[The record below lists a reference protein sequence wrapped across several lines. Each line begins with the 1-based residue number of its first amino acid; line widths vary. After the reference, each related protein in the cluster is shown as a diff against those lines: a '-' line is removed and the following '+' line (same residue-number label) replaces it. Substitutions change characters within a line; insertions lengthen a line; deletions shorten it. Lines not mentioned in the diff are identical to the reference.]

1 MKCQKG
7 TETKRQRS
15 SSSQRCNHACT
26 GRDGFRDQV
35 EINCFY
41 IPKTL
46 QYLHAC
52 GQRSVCSAVM
62 GSEGEVVRVTE
73 LKPSQPRYAFRHRP
87 TLTNFLEKDHDL
99 IYSRPW

>member
-15 SSSQRCNHACT
+15 SSSQRCNHVCT

-62 GSEGEVVRVTE
+62 GSEGEVVRVSTS
-73 LKPSQPRYAFRHRP
+73 LRISPSANPDQFSG
-87 TLTNFLEKDHDL
+87 EG
-99 IYSRPW
+99 SRFNL